1 MGNTNSKPDKANKE
15 IKDERVLKIGLGVGK
30 ENMSLEGNFQF
41 GWVRKTNKKYS
52 KPKVSAEINGKVH
65 DNPKSITEPGGD
77 VLTGKSSDKGSEEI
91 GETPL

>member
-30 ENMSLEGNFQF
+30 GDMSLEGNFQF

-52 KPKVSAEINGKVH
+52 KPKVSVEING
-65 DNPKSITEPGGD
+65 SITKSGGD
-77 VLTGKSSDKGSEEI
+77 VLTGNGEDEEV
-91 GETPL
+91 EAR

>member
-30 ENMSLEGNFQF
+30 GDMSLEGNFQL

-52 KPKVSAEINGKVH
+52 KPKVSAETNG
-65 DNPKSITEPGGD
+65 SITELEGD
-77 VLTGKSSDKGSEEI
+77 VLTGNGGDEEA
-91 GETPL
+91 EAR

>member
-30 ENMSLEGNFQF
+30 GDMSLKGNFQL

-52 KPKVSAEINGKVH
+52 KPKVSVDING
-65 DNPKSITEPGGD
+65 SITELGGD
-77 VLTGKSSDKGSEEI
+77 VLTGNGRDEEADAR
-91 GETPL
+91 

>member
-30 ENMSLEGNFQF
+30 GDMSLEGNFQL

-52 KPKVSAEINGKVH
+52 KTKASANING
-65 DNPKSITEPGGD
+65 SITELEGD
-77 VLTGKSSDKGSEEI
+77 VLTGNDGDEEV
-91 GETPL
+91 EAR

>member
-30 ENMSLEGNFQF
+30 GDMSLEGNFQF

-52 KPKVSAEINGKVH
+52 KPKVSVEING
-65 DNPKSITEPGGD
+65 SITESGGD
-77 VLTGKSSDKGSEEI
+77 VLTGNGGNEEV
-91 GETPL
+91 EAR

>member
-30 ENMSLEGNFQF
+30 GDMSIEGNFQL

-52 KPKVSAEINGKVH
+52 KPKASVDING
-65 DNPKSITEPGGD
+65 SITELGGD
-77 VLTGKSSDKGSEEI
+77 VLTGNGGDEEA
-91 GETPL
+91 ETR